1 MAKCKKKKRG
11 GAIMGRSDIPYAQ
24 RLAMKHQANIVV
36 NRDHAA
42 KIVMYCESIAMHELE
57 GIGYKRLVRYSQ
69 HFKRVVDEFYEDPE
83 LGMAHAVRYM
93 EQIGMP
99 ISGEYYTIERE
110 GRSKRE
116 QDIDSHRLQASQIA
130 LICGAITMNAEF
142 GFGQERQTRISNRVT
157 ELTDRYLKEG
167 EQFLLDEMKKI
178 GFPVVNGNV
187 MACTDEDGNAVNP
200 KLMGVTV

>member
-24 RLAMKHQANIVV
+24 RLAMKHHADIVV

-42 KIVMYCESIAMHELE
+42 KIVMLCTSVAMHELE
-57 GIGYKRLVRYSQ
+57 GIGYKRLVRYSL

-83 LGMAHAVRYM
+83 VGMAHAVRYM

-99 ISGEYYTIERE
+99 ISGEFYSIVKE
-110 GRSKRE
+110 GRTKKE

-130 LICGAITMNAEF
+130 LICGAIAMNAEF
-142 GFGQERQTRISNRVT
+142 GFGEMRQTRISERVT

-167 EQFLLDEMKKI
+167 EQFLLDEMAKI
-178 GFPVVNGNV
+178 GFQIV
-187 MACTDEDGNAVNP
+187 DGDVRAYVDDDMKAVTP
-200 KLMGVTV
+200 KQAEGWK

>member
-11 GAIMGRSDIPYAQ
+11 GAIIGRSDIPYAQ
-24 RLAMKHQANIVV
+24 RLAMKHHRDIVV

-42 KIVMYCESIAMHELE
+42 KIVMYCTSVAMHELE

-83 LGMAHAVRYM
+83 VGMAHAVRYM

-99 ISGEYYTIERE
+99 ISGEFYTIEME

-142 GFGQERQTRISNRVT
+142 GFGQERVT